1 MSVWGLLSP
10 QNLRT
15 IHRCNGSIGSP
26 FSPFFL
32 CQDWDWISWKAIWSF
47 IFLNNVNNC
56 CKEISNCEKFPLK
69 LIKRS
74 YRSKKWRICLRSNLQ
89 FQSVYTRWPCSFLE
103 VLYNQNILLHLKK
116 YRNWAGC
123 RKIFRLYQKLV
134 YKTRQKYLFLYK
146 IRDWAG
152 WKFNIYPKP
161 ICL

>member
-15 IHRCNGSIGSP
+15 IHRCNGSMGSP
-26 FSPFFL
+26 FL

-56 CKEISNCEKFPLK
+56 CNEISNCEKFPLK

-74 YRSKKWRICLRSNLQ
+74 YRSKMWRICLRSNLQ